1 MKDYGKYYLKSYII
15 VHLIFLLL
23 AMIVFRRAG
32 INYSFM
38 RLEVGALITSAIA
51 SLAVWFFRL
60 EKGNSLF
67 NTIIGYLVLIP
78 GIFVLRNTFG
88 DYLFRFSWL
97 IYLVIVFVG
106 IIYGVAVFVVSKKYK
121 KEVDDLNELLNKDSK
136 ENEE

>member
-15 VHLIFLLL
+15 VHVIFLLL
-23 AMIVFRRAG
+23 AMIVYRRAD
-32 INYSFM
+32 INYTFM
-38 RLEVGALITSAIA
+38 RLEVGALIITAIA

-60 EKGNSLF
+60 EKGSSLF
-67 NTIIGYLVLIP
+67 NTIIGYLILIP

-88 DYLFRFSWL
+88 NYLFKFSWL

-121 KEVDDLNELLNKDSK
+121 KEVDDLNELLQKDSQ
-136 ENEE
+136 ENEK

>member
-1 MKDYGKYYLKSYII
+1 
-15 VHLIFLLL
+15 
-23 AMIVFRRAG
+23 
-32 INYSFM
+32 M

-51 SLAVWFFRL
+51 SSAVWFFRL

-121 KEVDDLNELLNKDSK
+121 KEVDDLNGLLNKDSK